1 VNLLVAV
8 VHTFAPHPAVL
19 GPRFDVV
26 AAVGS
31 HRSWATQGS
40 LTSGLLTFSEWPAP
54 RMRMMAALWV
64 RMCGIEKTLPG

>member
-8 VHTFAPHPAVL
+8 VHAFAPHPAYVL

-40 LTSGLLTFSEWPAP
+40 LTSGLLTFSEDEVG
-54 RMRMMAALWV
+54 RGVSLNLGNFGCQV
-64 RMCGIEKTLPG
+64 SVG